1 MLKYV
6 NFDFENFVII
16 VVIIITCLLLKL
28 LKQYNVILKPLN
40 GFLLNDKPNEMLS
53 LKVYDDTL
61 WRLLLISVSEWLLV
75 YNTLLRCFGCA
86 FTQWEFKYKHVVRCE
101 DVFG

>member
-6 NFDFENFVII
+6 NFDFERFVII

-40 GFLLNDKPNEMLS
+40 GFLLNDKPNEMLG
-53 LKVYDDTL
+53 LNVYDDAL
-61 WRLLLISVSEWLLV
+61 WRLLLISVSE
-75 YNTLLRCFGCA
+75 
-86 FTQWEFKYKHVVRCE
+86 
-101 DVFG
+101 